1 MASQL
6 YGMIRIQPVDPAA
19 KEVRLMRTVIV
30 YSSIL
35 GTTKKY
41 AMWLRE
47 ALEADLSRAN
57 AGRVSA
63 LNYDLIIVCSPTYM
77 GQIRLLGYLKK
88 RWNVLQGKWV
98 ILIAVGMAP
107 PESPDSRRSFEKIP
121 EEIRSRIRYFK
132 LPGKIGP
139 SGKAA
144 VKQENLQP
152 VLEYIRTIR
161 G

>member
-1 MASQL
+1 
-6 YGMIRIQPVDPAA
+6 
-19 KEVRLMRTVIV
+19 MRTVII
-30 YSSIL
+30 YSSTL

-47 ALEADLSRAN
+47 AREADLSKAN
-57 AGRVSA
+57 AGQRSA
-63 LNYDLIIVCSPTYM
+63 LDYDLIIVCSPTYM

-88 RWNVLQGKWV
+88 RWSVIQGKRV
-98 ILIAVGMAP
+98 IFIAVGMAP
-107 PESPDSRRSFEKIP
+107 PESPDSRKSYEKIP
-121 EEIRSRIRYFK
+121 EEIRGKIQYFK

-139 SGKAA
+139 AGKAK
-144 VKQENLQP
+144 VRQENLQP

>member
-1 MASQL
+1 
-6 YGMIRIQPVDPAA
+6 
-19 KEVRLMRTVIV
+19 MRTVII
-30 YSSIL
+30 YNSLL
-35 GTTKKY
+35 GTTKRY

-47 ALEADLSRAN
+47 ALEADLSKAN
-57 AGRVSA
+57 AGQRSA
-63 LNYDLIIVCSPTYM
+63 LDYDLIIVCSPTYM

-88 RWNVLQGKWV
+88 RWSVLQGKSV

-107 PESPDSRRSFEKIP
+107 PESPDSRRSYENIP
-121 EEIRSRIRYFK
+121 QEIRNRIRYFK

-139 SGKAA
+139 AGKEK

-152 VLEYIRTIR
+152 VLEYIRSIR

>member
-1 MASQL
+1 
-6 YGMIRIQPVDPAA
+6 
-19 KEVRLMRTVIV
+19 MRTVIV

-47 ALEADLSRAN
+47 ALEADMSRAN
-57 AGRVSA
+57 ARRVSA
-63 LNYDLIIVCSPTYM
+63 LNYDLIIICSPTYM

-88 RWNVLQGKWV
+88 RWKVLQGKWV
-98 ILIAVGMAP
+98 ILIAVGKSP
-107 PESPDSRRSFEKIP
+107 PESPDSRRSYESIP
-121 EEIRSRIRYFK
+121 VDIRNKIRYFK
-132 LPGKIGP
+132 LPGRIGP

-144 VKQENLQP
+144 VRQENLQP
-152 VLEYIRTIR
+152 VLEYIRSIR

>member
-1 MASQL
+1 
-6 YGMIRIQPVDPAA
+6 
-19 KEVRLMRTVIV
+19 MRTVII
-30 YSSIL
+30 YNSLL
-35 GTTKKY
+35 GTTKRY

-47 ALEADLSRAN
+47 ALEADLSKAN
-57 AGRVSA
+57 AGRRSA
-63 LNYDLIIVCSPTYM
+63 LDYDLIIICSPTYI

-88 RWNVLQGKWV
+88 RWSVLQGKRV

-107 PESPDSRRSFEKIP
+107 PESPDSRESYEGIP
-121 EEIRSRIRYFK
+121 EEIRNRIRYFK

-139 SGKAA
+139 AGKAK

-152 VLEYIRTIR
+152 ILEYIRSIR

>member
-1 MASQL
+1 
-6 YGMIRIQPVDPAA
+6 
-19 KEVRLMRTVIV
+19 MRTVII
-30 YSSIL
+30 YNSLL

-47 ALEADLSRAN
+47 ALEADVSKAN
-57 AGRVSA
+57 AGRRSA
-63 LNYDLIIVCSPTYM
+63 LDYDLIIVCSPTYM

-88 RWNVLQGKWV
+88 RWSVLQGKRV

-107 PESPDSRRSFEKIP
+107 PESPDSRESYESIP
-121 EEIRSRIRYFK
+121 EEIRNRIRYFK
-132 LPGKIGP
+132 LPGRIGP
-139 SGKAA
+139 AGRAK

-152 VLEYIRTIR
+152 VLEYIRSIR

>member
-1 MASQL
+1 
-6 YGMIRIQPVDPAA
+6 
-19 KEVRLMRTVIV
+19 MRTVII
-30 YSSIL
+30 YNSLL

-47 ALEADLSRAN
+47 ALEADMSKAN
-57 AGRVSA
+57 AGRASA
-63 LNYDLIIVCSPTYM
+63 LNYDLIIVCSPTYI

-88 RWNVLQGKWV
+88 RWSVLQGKRV

-107 PESPDSRRSFEKIP
+107 PESPDSRESYESIP
-121 EEIRSRIRYFK
+121 EEIRNRIRYFK

-139 SGKAA
+139 AGRAK

-152 VLEYIRTIR
+152 VLEYIRSIR

>member
-1 MASQL
+1 
-6 YGMIRIQPVDPAA
+6 
-19 KEVRLMRTVIV
+19 MRTVIV

-47 ALEADLSRAN
+47 ALEADMSRAN
-57 AGRVSA
+57 ARRISA
-63 LNYDLIIVCSPTYM
+63 LNYDLIIICSPTYM

-88 RWNVLQGKWV
+88 RWKVLQGKWV
-98 ILIAVGMAP
+98 ILIAVGMSP
-107 PESPDSRRSFEKIP
+107 PESPDSRRSYESIP
-121 EEIRSRIRYFK
+121 VDIRNKIRYFK
-132 LPGKIGP
+132 LPGRIGP

-144 VKQENLQP
+144 VRQENLEP
-152 VLEYIRTIR
+152 ILEYIRSIR

>member
-1 MASQL
+1 
-6 YGMIRIQPVDPAA
+6 
-19 KEVRLMRTVIV
+19 MRTVII
-30 YSSIL
+30 YSSVL

-47 ALEADLSRAN
+47 ALEADVSKAN
-57 AGRVSA
+57 AGRRSA
-63 LNYDLIIVCSPTYM
+63 LDYDLIMVCSPTYM

-88 RWNVLQGKWV
+88 RWGVLQGKRV
-98 ILIAVGMAP
+98 ILIAVGMSP
-107 PESPDSRRSFEKIP
+107 PESPDSRRSYESIP
-121 EEIRSRIRYFK
+121 EEIRNRIRYFK

-139 SGKAA
+139 AGKAK

-152 VLEYIRTIR
+152 VLEYVRSIR

>member
-1 MASQL
+1 
-6 YGMIRIQPVDPAA
+6 
-19 KEVRLMRTVIV
+19 MRTVIV

-47 ALEADLSRAN
+47 ALEADVSRAN

-63 LNYDLIIVCSPTYM
+63 LNYDLIIICSPTYM

-88 RWNVLQGKWV
+88 KWNVLQWKSI

-107 PESPDSRRSFEKIP
+107 PESPDSRKSYESIP

-132 LPGKIGP
+132 LPGRIGP
-139 SGKAA
+139 AGRDK
-144 VKQENLQP
+144 VRQDNLQP
-152 VLEYIRTIR
+152 VLEYIRSIR

>member
-1 MASQL
+1 
-6 YGMIRIQPVDPAA
+6 
-19 KEVRLMRTVIV
+19 MRTVII
-30 YSSIL
+30 YNSLL

-47 ALEADLSRAN
+47 ALEADVSKAN
-57 AGRVSA
+57 AGRRSA
-63 LNYDLIIVCSPTYM
+63 LDYDLIIVCSPTYI

-88 RWNVLQGKWV
+88 RWGVLQGKRV

-107 PESPDSRRSFEKIP
+107 PESPDSRESYESIP
-121 EEIRSRIRYFK
+121 EEIRNRIRYFK

-139 SGKAA
+139 AGRAK

-152 VLEYIRTIR
+152 VLEYIRSIR

>member
-1 MASQL
+1 
-6 YGMIRIQPVDPAA
+6 MIRIQPVDPAA

-107 PESPDSRRSFEKIP
+107 PQSPDSRRTYDGIP
-121 EEIRSRIRYFK
+121 AEIRNRIRYFK

>member
-1 MASQL
+1 
-6 YGMIRIQPVDPAA
+6 
-19 KEVRLMRTVIV
+19 MRTVII

-35 GTTKKY
+35 GTTRKY
-41 AMWLRE
+41 AGWLRE
-47 ALEADLSRAN
+47 ALEADLSKAN
-57 AGRVSA
+57 AGRASA
-63 LNYDLIIVCSPTYM
+63 LNYDLIIICSPTYI

-88 RWNVLQGKWV
+88 RWSVLQGKWV

-107 PESPDSRRSFEKIP
+107 PESPDSRRSYDSIP
-121 EEIRSRIRYFK
+121 MEIRNRIRYFK

-139 SGKAA
+139 AGKAN

-152 VLEYIRTIR
+152 VLEYIRSIR

>member
-1 MASQL
+1 
-6 YGMIRIQPVDPAA
+6 
-19 KEVRLMRTVIV
+19 MRTVII

-47 ALEADLSRAN
+47 ALEADLSKAN
-57 AGRVSA
+57 AGQRSA
-63 LNYDLIIVCSPTYM
+63 QDYDLVIICSPTYL

-88 RWNVLQGKWV
+88 RWSVLQEKKV

-107 PESPDSRRSFEKIP
+107 PEDPDSKRSYERIP
-121 EEIRSRIRYFK
+121 EEIRNGIKYFK

-139 SGKAA
+139 AGKAK

-152 VLEYIRTIR
+152 VIEYIRKI
-161 G
+161 GG

>member
-1 MASQL
+1 
-6 YGMIRIQPVDPAA
+6 
-19 KEVRLMRTVIV
+19 MRTVII
-30 YSSIL
+30 YNSLL

-41 AMWLRE
+41 ATWLRE
-47 ALEADLSRAN
+47 ALEADMSKAN
-57 AGRVSA
+57 AGRASA
-63 LNYDLIIVCSPTYM
+63 LNYDLIIICSPTYM

-88 RWNVLQGKWV
+88 RWSVLQGKRV

-107 PESPDSRRSFEKIP
+107 PESPDSRESYENIP
-121 EEIRSRIRYFK
+121 EEIRNRIRYFK

-139 SGKAA
+139 AGKAS

-152 VLEYIRTIR
+152 VLEYIRSIR

>member
-1 MASQL
+1 
-6 YGMIRIQPVDPAA
+6 
-19 KEVRLMRTVIV
+19 MRTVIV

-35 GTTKKY
+35 GTTRMY
-41 AMWLRE
+41 AGWLRE
-47 ALEADLSRAN
+47 ALEADLSKAN
-57 AGRVSA
+57 AGRASA

-77 GQIRLLGYLKK
+77 GQIRLLGYLRK
-88 RWNVLQGKWV
+88 RWSVLQGKWV

-107 PESPDSRRSFEKIP
+107 PESPDSRRSYDSIP
-121 EEIRSRIRYFK
+121 VEIRNRIRYFK

-139 SGKAA
+139 AGKAN

-152 VLEYIRTIR
+152 VLEYIRSIR

>member
-1 MASQL
+1 
-6 YGMIRIQPVDPAA
+6 
-19 KEVRLMRTVIV
+19 MRTVIV

-77 GQIRLLGYLKK
+77 GRIRLIGYLKK
-88 RWNVLQGKWV
+88 RWRVLQGKWV

-107 PESPDSRRSFEKIP
+107 PESPDSRRSYDRIP

-132 LPGKIGP
+132 VPGKIGS

-152 VLEYIRTIR
+152 VLEYIRSIR

>member
-1 MASQL
+1 
-6 YGMIRIQPVDPAA
+6 
-19 KEVRLMRTVIV
+19 MRTVII
-30 YSSIL
+30 YNSLL

-41 AMWLRE
+41 ATWLRE
-47 ALEADLSRAN
+47 ALEADMSKAN
-57 AGRVSA
+57 AGRASA
-63 LNYDLIIVCSPTYM
+63 LNYDLIIICSPTYI

-88 RWNVLQGKWV
+88 RWSVLQGRRV

-107 PESPDSRRSFEKIP
+107 PESPDSRESYESIP
-121 EEIRSRIRYFK
+121 EEIRNKIRYFK

-139 SGKAA
+139 AGKAK

-152 VLEYIRTIR
+152 VLEYIRSIR